1 MEAPRS
7 AVNYDSSGLI
17 CYFYTI
23 LSMFHNIIS
32 DIDNFSV
39 SQSGVCDVEH
49 CKQYLS
55 SYTSPLTILTQNIRS
70 VFKNFDNLSIFLK
83 RLDIN
88 CDIIVLTE
96 CWLAKQYYI
105 PQIPGYCMYK
115 SNSTTNQN
123 DGVIV
128 YARDHLNVS
137 IIEPKMN
144 DCSRLLVKIGADF
157 AILAVYRSPSVTN
170 VNNFTYSLNDTLQ
183 SLSSFKNIILTGDI
197 NINILPGK
205 TDASA
210 EEYMNL
216 CAFHGLLP
224 AHTHPTH
231 QSGSCLDHIM
241 LKTNFP
247 ALTLVT
253 NSTITDHSAT
263 LLILNCKFPKVAPRT
278 VSKLKIH
285 KLEEDL
291 GNIDFDPVYNSAD
304 PQFCMLYLIKK
315 VQHAIQKNTVISR
328 LNNKN
333 YNIKPWITTGL
344 IRCMK
349 NRDKLHTKAKG
360 NPNNLILQ
368 VSYKRYRNFCNDL
381 LKKVKRNYDN
391 TALKEA
397 GGDNKKIW
405 KIVKNV
411 TYNTKQNQSSS
422 GLLNAHSSQL
432 TAANIANNFFV
443 NVGKRLAE
451 KNRGQSQ
458 CLTSSLHAPNTTL
471 SSFVLLDTDEAEIER
486 IIMGLKVDSAVGWD
500 NISNKILKQFKDLLV
515 PPLTVIFN
523 KCLNTGV
530 FPKCLKKAVV
540 VPVYKSGSKDQVTN
554 YRPIS
559 LLPSMSKILE
569 KIINN
574 RLYKYLEDKSILST
588 QQFGFRPKMSTD
600 DAVHHLTAYLA
611 QELDKGNHTVGIFLD
626 LAKAFDTVSIPIL
639 LRKLEAIGIRD
650 IQLKLFKSYLEE
662 RTQCVKIGN
671 VVSDDEKSTD
681 FGIPQGSILGPSLFL
696 IYINDLCNLN
706 LDHGHI
712 VCYADDTA
720 LLFSADSVE
729 NVYKYA
735 QNGFNVINK
744 WLQNN
749 SLTLNAD
756 KTNYVKFSM
765 RKQKLIGTNTTLYA
779 HYHNCTT
786 CTNNQC
792 ACPSIK
798 MSRTVKYLGIIID
811 DTLSF
816 KDHIETVNNRIRKL
830 IFVFKKLRYIA
841 DPKIIRQVY
850 FALCQSILTYC
861 ITTWGGASKT
871 LLLIIERAQR
881 AILKVSTFRPFL
893 FPTNLLY
900 KKCEVLTVRQLF
912 IMGIVLKQHSELTYS
927 TEVTNKR
934 RKDIVCPQ
942 NHTKHAFTSKF
953 YLFLGPLL
961 YNRLNAK
968 ANIYDLNQVNCKK
981 VLKETL
987 QKMSYDDTENLLT
1000 VLK

>member
-1 MEAPRS
+1 MI
-7 AVNYDSSGLI
+7 NNL
-17 CYFYTI
+17 
-23 LSMFHNIIS
+23 IS
-32 DIDNFSV
+32 DVDNFSV
-39 SQSGVCDVEH
+39 SQSQVCDVED

-70 VFKNFDNLSIFLK
+70 VFKNFDNFSIFLK

-96 CWLAKQYYI
+96 CWLAKQYNI

-115 SNSTTNQN
+115 SNSTSNQN

-128 YARDHLNVS
+128 YAREHLNASVV
-137 IIEPKMN
+137 EPNMD
-144 DCSRLLVKIGADF
+144 DCSRLLVKIGAEF
-157 AILAVYRSPSVTN
+157 AILAVYRSPSFTN
-170 VNNFTYSLNDTLQ
+170 VNNFTNSLNDTLQ
-183 SLSSFKNIILTGDI
+183 NLSTFKNIILTGDI
-197 NINILPGK
+197 NINILPGSA
-205 TDASA
+205 DAAA
-210 EEYMNL
+210 EEYLNL
-216 CAFHGLLP
+216 CAFHGLLS
-224 AHTHPTH
+224 AHMLPTH

-241 LKTNFP
+241 LKTNSP

-263 LLILNCKFPKVAPRT
+263 LLILNCKLPKMVSRT
-278 VSKLKIH
+278 VSKLNLH

-291 GNIDFDPVYNSAD
+291 RNIDFDPVYKSAD
-304 PQFCMLYLIKK
+304 PQYCMLYVIEK

-333 YNIKPWITTGL
+333 CNIKPWITAGL

-349 NRDKLHTKAKG
+349 NRDKLHMKAKA

-397 GGDNKKIW
+397 GADSKKIW
-405 KIVKNV
+405 KIIKNV
-411 TYNTKQNQSSS
+411 TYNAKQNQSSS
-422 GLLNAHSSQL
+422 GLLQAHSSQL
-432 TAANIANNFFV
+432 ASANIANNFFV
-443 NVGKRLAE
+443 NVGKCLAD
-451 KNRGQSQ
+451 KIRTQSQ
-458 CLTSSLHAPNTTL
+458 YLTSSLFASNTTL
-471 SSFVLLDTDEAEIER
+471 SSFVLLDTDEAEVER
-486 IIMGLKVDSAVGWD
+486 IITGLKADCAVGWD
-500 NISNKILKQFKDLLV
+500 NIPNKIIKQFKDLLV
-515 PPLTVIFN
+515 PPLTCIFN

-540 VPVYKSGSKDQVTN
+540 VPIYKSGSKDQVTN

-574 RLYKYLEDKSILST
+574 RLYKYLEDKSILSKR
-588 QQFGFRPKMSTD
+588 QFGFRPKMSTD
-600 DAVHHLTAYLA
+600 NAVHHLTAYLA
-611 QELDKGNHTVGIFLD
+611 QELDNGNHTVGIFLD

-639 LRKLEAIGIRD
+639 LRKLEAIGIRET
-650 IQLKLFKSYLEE
+650 QLKLFKSYLEE

-671 VVSDDEKSTD
+671 IISDDEESTA

-720 LLFSADSVE
+720 LLFSADSEE
-729 NVYKYA
+729 NVYKFA
-735 QNGFNVINK
+735 QHGFNVINK

-749 SLTLNAD
+749 YLTLNAD

-765 RKQKLIGTNTTLYA
+765 RKQKLTSTTTTLYA
-779 HYHNCTT
+779 HNCSFSI
-786 CTNNQC
+786 NNQC
-792 ACPSIK
+792 VCPNIK
-798 MSRTVKYLGIIID
+798 MSNTVRYLGIIID
-811 DTLSF
+811 ETLSF
-816 KDHIETVNNRIRKL
+816 KHHIEAVNIRIRKL
-830 IFVFKKLRYIA
+830 IFVFRKLRNIA
-841 DPKIIRQVY
+841 DPKLIRQVY

-861 ITTWGGASKT
+861 ITTWGGAGKT
-871 LLLIIERAQR
+871 LLLTTERAQR

-912 IMGIVLKQHSELTYS
+912 IMSIALKQHSDLIYS
-927 TEVTNKR
+927 TDVTNKR
-934 RKDIVCPQ
+934 RKDQVCPQ

-968 ANIYDLNQVNCKK
+968 ANIYCLNNVNCKRI
-981 VLKETL
+981 LKETL
-987 QKMSYDDTENLLT
+987 QKMSYDDTEKLLL